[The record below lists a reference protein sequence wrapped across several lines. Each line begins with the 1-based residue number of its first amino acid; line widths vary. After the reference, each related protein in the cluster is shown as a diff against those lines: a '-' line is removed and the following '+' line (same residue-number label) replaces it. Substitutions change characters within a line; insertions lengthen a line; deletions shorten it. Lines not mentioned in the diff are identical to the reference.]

1 LKTVDSIYFSD
12 LRLGFSMI
20 LKTVTWYDMVSL
32 VGMFC
37 LSVFLGV
44 VSRHKVE
51 LYIDDSFQRLE
62 EDKFWSVVR
71 SDMRQNIILGEDIDY
86 K

>member
-1 LKTVDSIYFSD
+1 
-12 LRLGFSMI
+12 MI
-20 LKTVTWYDMVSL
+20 LQTVTWYDMVSL
-32 VGMFC
+32 VGMFY
-37 LSVFLGV
+37 LSVFFGV

-51 LYIDDSFQRLE
+51 LYIDDSSQRLE

-86 K
+86 KQFG